1 MTQHKNGD
9 KISVKAVSGRTYE
22 YVWKDSPN
30 AGAMKIVYFSPD
42 KSYVVAFFKDPQ
54 DANAIDRLQNLVGT
68 YRQGIFGGVGG
79 DYWKRIYCWPSD
91 LIRDGNRIGI
101 VVPAYHPE
109 FFFKHDGPTL
119 KMKGLEKEGKWY
131 TSPEHHFRNLSD
143 QEIGNWHS
151 FFDVCLLLAR
161 GVRRMHNAGLA
172 HSDLSYKN
180 VLIDPVT
187 PSAAIIDIDG
197 LVVPGKY
204 PPDVIGTPDFIAP
217 EVYETMSLPKGDPN
231 RKLPSQDTDR
241 HALAVLIYMY
251 LLYRHPL
258 RGRQICDID
267 DPQKDEQLSM
277 GAKAVFIEDP
287 SNTCNR
293 YDVNWVHDN
302 YPKSKW
308 PFILPWMDLGKLP
321 YTICGPYLKALFDR
335 AFIKGL
341 HAPSARPAAFEWEQ
355 GIVDTMDLMIPC
367 QNKRCRQKWFVF
379 DNSASRPR
387 CPFCGATY
395 DIPLPVLNL
404 YNRAGTSYKPTNRR
418 VMVYNGTRLYQWH
431 TNPRIARNEKLTADQ
446 KMSVACFQFHQGKWY
461 LRNERA
467 AGMTDLQ
474 TKKPIPVGSVTE
486 LKDGV
491 QIRLGDDQSR
501 MIYVQMVN
509 KQGE

>member
-1 MTQHKNGD
+1 MPRNGD
-9 KISVKAVSGRTYE
+9 VITVKAISGRTYK
-22 YVWKDSPN
+22 YVWTDSPN
-30 AGAMKIVYFSPD
+30 AGAMKEVFFAPD
-42 KSYVVAFFKDPQ
+42 KSYVVAYFKDPQ
-54 DANAIDRLQNLVGT
+54 DANAVDRLQNLVGT
-68 YRQGIFGGVGG
+68 YRQGIFEGAGG
-79 DYWKRIYCWPSD
+79 DYWKKVYCWPSD
-91 LIRDGNRIGI
+91 LIREANNRVGL

-109 FFFKHDGPTL
+109 FFFKYDGPTL
-119 KMKGLEKEGKWY
+119 PMKGLEKEGKWY
-131 TSPEHHFRNLSD
+131 TSAEHHFRNLSEK
-143 QEIGNWHS
+143 EIGNWHS

-217 EVYETMSLPKGDPN
+217 EVYETMSLPKTDPS
-231 RKLPSQDTDR
+231 RKLPCQNTDK

-287 SNTCNR
+287 TNKVNR

-308 PFILPWMDLGKLP
+308 PYLLPWMDLDKLP
-321 YTICGPYLKALFDR
+321 YTILGPHLKALFDR
-335 AFIKGL
+335 AFVKGL
-341 HAPSARPAAFEWEQ
+341 HNPGARPAAFEWEDAIIQ
-355 GIVDTMDLMIPC
+355 TMDLMIPC
-367 QNKRCRQKWFVF
+367 QNPNCKQKWFVF
-379 DNSASRPR
+379 DNSASKPK
-387 CPFCGATY
+387 CPFCGASY

-404 YNRAGTSYKPTNRR
+404 YNRASTSYKPTGMR

-431 TNPRIARNEKLTADQ
+431 SNPHIARNEKLTDEQ
-446 KMSVACFQFHQGKWY
+446 KKSLACFQFHKGKWY

-467 AGMTDLQ
+467 KGMMDMQ
-474 TKKPIPVGSVTE
+474 TKKPIPAGSIIE
-486 LKDGV
+486 LQDGV
-491 QIRLGDDQSR
+491 QIRLDDEDSR

-509 KQGE
+509 K